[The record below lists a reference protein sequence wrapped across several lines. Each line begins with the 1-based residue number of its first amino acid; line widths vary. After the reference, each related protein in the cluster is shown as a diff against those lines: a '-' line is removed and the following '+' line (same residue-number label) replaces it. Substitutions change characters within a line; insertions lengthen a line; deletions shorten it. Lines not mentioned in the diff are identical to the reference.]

1 VDQPPVN
8 LGLRPHPAA
17 RERWPSCPV
26 TTDLGKTACR
36 TKRKIP
42 LLVDWGAE
50 AERIEGVLP
59 AARRAE
65 RRAGEVARQTER
77 CVSGGL
83 CGR

>member
-1 VDQPPVN
+1 MSGHNRPRQN
-8 LGLRPHPAA
+8 GLPH
-17 RERWPSCPV
+17 EE
-26 TTDLGKTACR
+26 
-36 TKRKIP
+36 KIP